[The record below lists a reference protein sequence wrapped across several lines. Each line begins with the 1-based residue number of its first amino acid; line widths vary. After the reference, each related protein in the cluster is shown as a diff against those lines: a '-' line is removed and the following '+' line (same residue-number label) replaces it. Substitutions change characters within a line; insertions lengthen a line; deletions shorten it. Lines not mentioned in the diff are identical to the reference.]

1 MSTPNIIGTTEP
13 YTAANGHTMR
23 APIVLLKSGKEQTIS
38 AWAECV
44 PGCEACA
51 CGEWLPDW

>member
-1 MSTPNIIGTTEP
+1 MDNRIIGTTEP

-23 APIVLLKSGKEQTIS
+23 APIVLLKSGKEQTVS
-38 AWAECV
+38 AWAKCM
-44 PGCEACA
+44 PDCEACA